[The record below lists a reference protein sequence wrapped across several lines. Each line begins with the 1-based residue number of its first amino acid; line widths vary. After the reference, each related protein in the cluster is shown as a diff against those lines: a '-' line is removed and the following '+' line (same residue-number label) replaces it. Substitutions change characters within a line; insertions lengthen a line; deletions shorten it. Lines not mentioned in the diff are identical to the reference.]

1 MLTAGFP
8 ASLQLRRKVSPSVRR
23 FVVRIMSR
31 ADSET
36 DTAASEQEVQQQGPD
51 LKLVSDAQLV
61 VHDNDEQIRAAGS
74 RVSEDLCQID
84 LTSTLQKADKMFS
97 SMMDPNNED
106 TKKLVES
113 LFHDPM
119 KQITQKALETIQA
132 LDLRNAEEA
141 KVQMETVSKFLKL
154 QAEVRESALDHVYEA
169 MQRQID
175 HFSMSVDTYNLKMKE
190 TVEQT
195 LELYQKRIN
204 TEILVR
210 QQVLTQKK
218 AEHAAMLEAHAEEAK
233 VKAQAMTTVSKV
245 QTEVSARKLQQQK
258 AKDERLHDKEMKA
271 LERLSMKMNQEL
283 QRDLNDLETK
293 ARRGKIGQDE
303 RAAINSE
310 LKIELDRRG
319 AVAAAGCVSNM
330 IGHSFSVLDDW
341 SPSERWSLESIMS
354 RPHRQV
360 SFATLQSSNGL
371 SSVELL
377 GIRMCCSFHAKSLSP
392 GDLGLL
398 LLPVLPQVQP
408 RVRIGQ
414 DGDGRCFDEGP
425 CLPHREHCPED

>member
-1 MLTAGFP
+1 
-8 ASLQLRRKVSPSVRR
+8 
-23 FVVRIMSR
+23 
-31 ADSET
+31 
-36 DTAASEQEVQQQGPD
+36 
-51 LKLVSDAQLV
+51 
-61 VHDNDEQIRAAGS
+61 
-74 RVSEDLCQID
+74 
-84 LTSTLQKADKMFS
+84 MFS

-175 HFSMSVDTYNLKMKE
+175 HFSMSVDTYNLKMKQ

-310 LKIELDRRG
+310 LKIELDRYNQEFALAKTAMADALTKGR
-319 AVAAAGCVSNM
+319 ACHIESTAPK
-330 IGHSFSVLDDW
+330 IDW
-341 SPSERWSLESIMS
+341 GPPAR
-354 RPHRQV
+354 V
-360 SFATLQSSNGL
+360 
-371 SSVELL
+371 V
-377 GIRMCCSFHAKSLSP
+377 P
-392 GDLGLL
+392 GYTQWHYG
-398 LLPVLPQVQP
+398 
-408 RVRIGQ
+408 
-414 DGDGRCFDEGP
+414 
-425 CLPHREHCPED
+425 